1 MQSYFAAVAIGAAML
16 VPPAAFAADNGSAA
30 DAVAMTKKAI
40 AFLKA
45 HGQDKAFAEF
55 SNPANASFHQRDLYV
70 YVYDMKGVCL
80 VNGANPKMAG
90 KNLLELR
97 DGDGKYIIKGFI
109 DMANSAAGM
118 GWVEY
123 KWPNPLTKT
132 VDAKA
137 GYVEK
142 FDQLIVGSGIYK

>member
-16 VPPAAFAADNGSAA
+16 VQPAAFAADNGSAA

-109 DMANSAAGM
+109 DMANNPAGS